1 MIFEKVSDFCVAEG
15 VNWRYERIG
24 NLKMFKQSGKVK
36 SLRNAKT
43 FIKECH
49 KIVGAEDRLIFGE
62 EE

>member
-1 MIFEKVSDFCVAEG
+1 
-15 VNWRYERIG
+15 
-24 NLKMFKQSGKVK
+24 MFKQSGKVK

-49 KIVGAEDRLIFGE
+49 KLVGAEDRLMFVE